1 MTTLLALTNPS
12 SHLFWIT
19 SRAAGTASLVLASMS
34 VTVGL
39 MIGGKLMA
47 GRGLGGDM
55 RALHEALAL
64 GALGALAL
72 HGLSLL
78 GDPYLHP
85 GVGGIVIPFAGRYRP
100 LWTGLGIIGGWGLAA
115 LGLSYYARNSF
126 GPDRWRALHRFT
138 IVFWALG
145 VTHTIGAGTD
155 ARTRWYL
162 ILLVL
167 LVVPPLVMLPA
178 RLASGDRRRAERR
191 QARPRARS
199 ATGANSLAR

>member
-1 MTTLLALTNPS
+1 MTLFALTNPS

-34 VTVGL
+34 VTIGL

-47 GRGLGGDM
+47 GRGRGGDL

-64 GALGALAL
+64 GSLAALAL
-72 HGLSLL
+72 HGVSLL

-85 GVGGIVIPFAGRYRP
+85 GLAGIVIPFAGHYRP

-115 LGLSYYARNSF
+115 LGLSYYARDKF
-126 GPDRWRALHRFT
+126 GADRWRALHRFT
-138 IVFWALG
+138 VLFWALG
-145 VTHTIGAGTD
+145 VIHTIGAGTD
-155 ARTRWYL
+155 ARARWYL
-162 ILLVL
+162 IVLVL

-191 QARPRARS
+191 QPRPRAGS